1 MKPISH
7 LRIERAV
14 WIIGLILA
22 ALILGGASSTH
33 AQTSQHRIILSD
45 ADGNFEQALAQP
57 AEFLKNSGLSLEDIL
72 KLSNTRAAIQIRG
85 AGFVRNF
92 GLMGPEDVQNLQAAT
107 LRIGLVGAGAIGS
120 IRLASFLQI
129 SHSQNS
135 TVAIGIVNAG
145 FVRDIGLVAPLSL
158 VAPTSAPV
166 ETATAA
172 LTPPSTPPS
181 TPTVEPANTM
191 TPVPVETAT
200 GAALLPT
207 STPIPSAQ
215 SEVARLLPAE
225 TPTSPA
231 LAIQPEVGNEQERSG
246 EMPVEIRAA
255 YIGAVATIIA
265 AVVGLLAVLLT
276 WKK

>member
-1 MKPISH
+1 MKTISR

-14 WIIGLILA
+14 WIIGLIFA
-22 ALILGGASSTH
+22 ALILGGASFTH
-33 AQTSQHRIILSD
+33 AQTSQYRIILSD
-45 ADGNFEQALAQP
+45 ADSTFEQALIQP

-92 GLMGPEDVQNLQAAT
+92 GLMWPEDVQNLQAAT

-135 TVAIGIVNAG
+135 TVAIGLANAG

-158 VAPTSAPV
+158 VAPTSVPV

-172 LTPPSTPPS
+172 LTPPSTPP
-181 TPTVEPANTM
+181 VEPANTM

-231 LAIQPEVGNEQERSG
+231 LAIQPEVGNEQERAG

>member
-1 MKPISH
+1 MKTISH

-107 LRIGLVGAGAIGS
+107 LRIGLVGAGAIG
-120 IRLASFLQI
+120 RGAFDWLPFCRFPT
-129 SHSQNS
+129 HK
-135 TVAIGIVNAG
+135 T
-145 FVRDIGLVAPLSL
+145 PL
-158 VAPTSAPV
+158 
-166 ETATAA
+166 
-172 LTPPSTPPS
+172 
-181 TPTVEPANTM
+181 
-191 TPVPVETAT
+191 
-200 GAALLPT
+200 LL
-207 STPIPSAQ
+207 
-215 SEVARLLPAE
+215 L
-225 TPTSPA
+225 
-231 LAIQPEVGNEQERSG
+231 
-246 EMPVEIRAA
+246 
-255 YIGAVATIIA
+255 
-265 AVVGLLAVLLT
+265 VLLMLGLCAI
-276 WKK
+276 